1 MDNSST
7 DKFEGRSRRPVVVI
21 VGLPGVGKSTVG
33 RRAARTLGW
42 SFIDLD
48 TFIEQSNGRTI
59 PEIFEA
65 SGEDEFRRL
74 ETVALIEQLSVSSP
88 TILSAG
94 GGVVTRTENCD
105 ALDSAA
111 AVIWMTAT
119 QEELESRLRPRMESS
134 RNHRPLL
141 SGDLSSS
148 LGRLIDERNELYER
162 VATHVVSTSGRAM
175 EEIVDEVVSL
185 VRKIRSVS
193 IETRASEELEAT

>member
-1 MDNSST
+1 M
-7 DKFEGRSRRPVVVI
+7 
-21 VGLPGVGKSTVG
+21 
-33 RRAARTLGW
+33 
-42 SFIDLD
+42 
-48 TFIEQSNGRTI
+48 
-59 PEIFEA
+59 
-65 SGEDEFRRL
+65 
-74 ETVALIEQLSVSSP
+74 
-88 TILSAG
+88 
-94 GGVVTRTENCD
+94 TRTENCD